1 MKKNVFGKNPAYF
14 PRSISHQTK
23 CFDLAKPENPFSI
36 KFRLAKQINQNEQSP
51 ILQISRMTIRQKPIA
66 YLKTENDFEILR
78 QFKNERRRILS
89 GTASV
94 KGGIRSDIL
103 QATKTVIKS
112 ISRKDYSKN
121 EYLTGKREI
130 FLLQMKINEKKEQMD
145 LVKKESSEKEGQLEL
160 FEAKIKEHVSFF
172 NNFLDDDKH
181 ITNEQTRQSENAI
194 KEKLQVVSKLKEHVE
209 QKISKITTNT
219 RFFERL
225 TTLFSYKEFLDPI
238 VEISELE
245 IENKRKMSNA
255 VDTNVGR
262 KMEKARDTGNLE
274 VPIRSE
280 NSSKENNSV
289 QSRNSNRK
297 SLGSLF
303 KETIQETISNKRA
316 SLKKNR
322 NSFIGTVMN
331 AIQNKRDSLKRESTI
346 RGDSL
351 LNPRKVSATKQRSS
365 SQEAPQPDDL
375 LSKKFLVQMYAPFEE
390 TMLNFVTG
398 ETPSTVRI
406 LEDSFKLSDIY
417 TRIEEQNLELILL
430 TQNCKNEIEEKREKL
445 EKAKKN
451 QQAKILSLQKSK
463 KDLAV
468 HIENISRQIISTTQ
482 GSKSHRNLV
491 FQQIDLINNKLKS
504 LNEILE
510 VSSKGDF
517 FEDLLGIEKKLM
529 GLVSKLQST
538 DKLVVSKFEKM
549 ISDEKKM
556 GFVREQHLKDA
567 KLFEEKKKEVTGQKI
582 LVFRVRAVNSKS
594 FSKIKPKS
602 AFLNDPLKI
611 ENMENEKYFN

>member
-1 MKKNVFGKNPAYF
+1 MEKNVFGKNQAYF
-14 PRSISHQTK
+14 PRSISHPTK

-36 KFRLAKQINQNEQSP
+36 KFRLAKKINQKEQSP
-51 ILQISRMTIRQKPIA
+51 IFQNSRKTISQKPNA
-66 YLKTENDFEILR
+66 YLKTENDFEILL

-89 GTASV
+89 GTGNV
-94 KGGIRSDIL
+94 KVGIHKDIL
-103 QATKTVIKS
+103 QATKVVIKS
-112 ISRKDYSKN
+112 ISWKDYSKN
-121 EYLTGKREI
+121 EYLAGKREI

-160 FEAKIKEHVSFF
+160 FEAKIKEHVCFF

-181 ITNEQTRQSENAI
+181 ITKEQTRQSENI
-194 KEKLQVVSKLKEHVE
+194 IREKLQVVSKLKELVQ
-209 QKISKITTNT
+209 QKINKISTNA

-225 TTLFSYKEFLDPI
+225 TTLFSYKEFLDPMI
-238 VEISELE
+238 EISEFE
-245 IENKRKMSNA
+245 IKNKRKMSNGI
-255 VDTNVGR
+255 DTIVGKQR
-262 KMEKARDTGNLE
+262 EKARDTVNLK
-274 VPIRSE
+274 VPISSE
-280 NSSKENNSV
+280 NSSKENHSV
-289 QSRNSNRK
+289 LSRNSNRK

-303 KETIQETISNKRA
+303 KESIQETISNKRA
-316 SLKKNR
+316 SLKKNG
-322 NSFIGTVMN
+322 NSFIRTVMN
-331 AIQNKRDSLKRESTI
+331 ATKNKRDSLKRESTI
-346 RGDSL
+346 QGDSL
-351 LNPRKVSATKQRSS
+351 LNPRKLSATKLRSS
-365 SQEAPQPDDL
+365 SQEATQPDDL
-375 LSKKFLVQMYAPFEE
+375 LSKKFLVQMYAPFDE

-398 ETPSTVRI
+398 ETPSAARI

-417 TRIEEQNLELILL
+417 TKIEEQNLELILL
-430 TQNCKNEIEEKREKL
+430 TQNCKNEIAEKREKL

-451 QQAKILSLQKSK
+451 QQAKILTSQKSR

-468 HIENISRQIISTTQ
+468 HIENISSQIISKTQ
-482 GSKSHRNLV
+482 GSKSLRNFV
-491 FQQIDLINNKLKS
+491 FQQIDLINSKLKS

-517 FEDLLGIEKKLM
+517 FEDLLDIEKKLM

-538 DKLVVSKFEKM
+538 DKSVVSKFEKM

-556 GFVREQHLKDA
+556 RSVREQHLKDA
-567 KLFEEKKKEVTGQKI
+567 KLFGEKNKEVTGQKI
-582 LVFRVRAVNSKS
+582 LVFRVRTVNSKS